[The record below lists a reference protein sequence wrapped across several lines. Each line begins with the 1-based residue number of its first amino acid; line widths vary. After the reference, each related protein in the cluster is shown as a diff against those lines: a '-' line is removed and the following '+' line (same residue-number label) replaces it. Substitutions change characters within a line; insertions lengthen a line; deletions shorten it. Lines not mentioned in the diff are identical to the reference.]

1 MSPSQ
6 ASASDENVSEGTMIF
21 VARAAQVVLLPI
33 CFFISVQ
40 VWELTEDVAAL
51 KSTVS
56 AIEKRQDDLVDR
68 FGTASGAAARAE
80 SAADV
85 TAERVPVVL
94 DQLTSQQEKLATAL
108 DRVRRRLDS
117 YPPPDSLT
125 SVVPSEHSLVDRSE
139 APQ

>member
-1 MSPSQ
+1 
-6 ASASDENVSEGTMIF
+6 MIF

-56 AIEKRQDDLVDR
+56 AIEKRQNDLVDR
-68 FGTASGAAARAE
+68 FGTVSSDGE

-85 TAERVPVVL
+85 TSMLR
-94 DQLTSQQEKLATAL
+94 QLTSEQDEMARTL
-108 DRVRRRLDS
+108 DRVRRRLYS
-117 YPPPDSLT
+117 YPPPDSLR
-125 SVVPSEHSLVDRSE
+125 SVVVPVEHSFVGRRE